1 MKSRPAT
8 TPSTP
13 LLVRR
18 PAAEIRAAAAAL
30 SAPDLTRE
38 ECVHRARRRLKA
50 ARSFL
55 RVLRPVIDRAGYRFL
70 IEELRAAKEV
80 LSYARD
86 ADVAAATAADLA
98 ARAVRRSGHS
108 SAAARAVM
116 PLAAL
121 RDRLVVRAEEAHE
134 ETIPPEEVAAA
145 LVLLAREAERV
156 TEGLALPAAPILKAT
171 RKAARAVRKARR
183 RAARTGRDRDLHAWR
198 KAVKHQAVLAGL
210 VGPAELAEQLD
221 HLGDLLGVDHDLA
234 MLDGVLRSEKHLT
247 QGKRPRRAVRAFLA
261 GRRGRLQ
268 HRAFRL
274 GRRVE
279 HRSR

>member
-1 MKSRPAT
+1 MKSSPASA
-8 TPSTP
+8 PSTP
-13 LLVRR
+13 LLTRR

-30 SAPDLTRE
+30 SAPDLSRE
-38 ECVHRARRRLKA
+38 ERVHRARRRLKS

-55 RVLRPVIDRAGYRFL
+55 RVLRSVIDRDGYRYL
-70 IEELRAAKEV
+70 IEELRAAKDV

-108 SAAARAVM
+108 RSAARAVM

-121 RDRLVVRAEEAHE
+121 RDRLVVRAEDAHA
-134 ETIPPEEVAAA
+134 ETIPPEEVAVA
-145 LVLLAREAERV
+145 LVLLAREAERI
-156 TEGLALPAAPILKAT
+156 TDGLALPAAPILKAT
-171 RKAARAVRKARR
+171 EKAARAVRRARR
-183 RAARTGRDRDLHAWR
+183 RAARTGRDRDLHDWR

-221 HLGDLLGVDHDLA
+221 HLGDLLGTDHDLA
-234 MLDGVLRSEKHLT
+234 MLDAVLRSEKHLT
-247 QGKRPRRAVRAFLA
+247 GGRRPRLAVRTFLG
-261 GRRGRLQ
+261 GRRARLQ

-279 HRSR
+279 RRTP